1 MKMAVFIGAFG
12 LGGPQA
18 RLLRYFFPY
27 WESRNE
33 TEVSLLL
40 LQRRGEL
47 LASIPRNVAVYDV
60 GETMGMK
67 LPTTVARTGRILRE
81 LKPDV
86 VISFMWYP
94 AVVSFLARKAGY
106 APFRHIVHE
115 TLNMSGF
122 VGEYFKNR
130 RFTWLQ
136 RFLIRSAYRDA
147 EKVVAVSEGVKRDLR
162 ENFGIPRE
170 KVAVIHNPLDR
181 EYVARMASAPPAE
194 ELERPYIVAS
204 GRLTYQKGFDILLK
218 AFSRVRSRMK
228 AKLVILGE
236 GDGARELSDLAHT
249 LGLDGD
255 VILAGFQ
262 QNPFALMA
270 GAAVFCSSSRYEGF
284 SNVILEAMALG
295 LPVVATDC
303 PSGSEEIL
311 DGGKYGLLVPSED
324 PEALA
329 ESLARVLSDSH
340 YRATLSGLSLRR
352 AEDFDPAGIMEEWEG
367 VWLGSPGVEGA

>member
-1 MKMAVFIGAFG
+1 MKIAAFIGAFG

-27 WESRNE
+27 WTRSK

-40 LQRRGEL
+40 LQQRGEL
-47 LASIPRNVAVYDV
+47 LDSVPHEVAVYDV
-60 GETMGMK
+60 GETMRMK
-67 LPTTVARTGRILRE
+67 LPATVARTGRILRQ

-106 APFRHIVHE
+106 AHFRHIVHE

-122 VGEYFKNR
+122 VDEYFRDR
-130 RFTWLQ
+130 RFQWLQ
-136 RFLIRSAYRDA
+136 RLLIRSAYRDA

-162 ENFGIPRE
+162 ENFGIPHG
-170 KVAVIHNPLDR
+170 KVTVIHNPLDR
-181 EYVARMASAPPAE
+181 EIVARMASEPSAQAAE
-194 ELERPYIVAS
+194 GPYIVAS

-218 AFSRVRSRMK
+218 AFRRVRSRMN

-236 GDGARELSDLAHT
+236 GDGARELSDLAHE

-255 VILAGFQ
+255 VLFAGFQ
-262 QNPFALMA
+262 QNPFRLMA

-311 DGGKYGLLVPSED
+311 AGGKYGLLVPPED

-340 YRATLSGLSLRR
+340 YREALSVLSLRR
-352 AEDFDPAGIMEEWEG
+352 AQDFDPGALMQEWEK
-367 VWLGSPGVEGA
+367 VCLGRQAGG